1 MVPEELLNEVEVL
14 KMLKINKAQLEN
26 YVREGRLSPLYQES
40 VRKFKRSDLSEI
52 TKEPPIEP
60 PVEIPFIE
68 TPPEYKGPERRK
80 EEGSTRIIEPPKES
94 REIKINKTGA
104 KGAHREETEKFVR
117 PLERAIPTTQEN
129 WIFISLSAAFVIA
142 AFSILM
148 LTFNLKG
155 KEIPPINKIFGA
167 LGSIPIIGG
176 EESNAIKSQAES
188 TIQSAQQTKKSAE
201 NLIKETEEFIKE

>member
-1 MVPEELLNEVEVL
+1 MGPEELLTEEEVL

-60 PVEIPFIE
+60 PVEIPLIG
-68 TPPEYKGPERRK
+68 TPGYKGPERRK
-80 EEGSTRIIEPPKES
+80 EEGSTRIIEPPKEN
-94 REIKINKTGA
+94 REIRINKTGT
-104 KGAHREETEKFVR
+104 KGIHKEETEKFSK
-117 PLERAIPTTQEN
+117 PLERVIPTTQEN
-129 WIFISLSAAFVIA
+129 WILISLSAAFVIA
-142 AFSILM
+142 AFSIFM

-155 KEIPPINKIFGA
+155 KEIPPINKILGT
-167 LGSIPIIGG
+167 LGSIPIIGT